1 MGVSMNT
8 EIDINEAEE
17 FLKGM
22 IREAGALTLNFRENM
37 RALRVERKGTDKD
50 LVTEADQA
58 VEAFLRERIL
68 GRYPGHAILGEE
80 EGETGRHSCRWIID
94 PIDGTISY
102 LHGQYQY
109 TISIALEV
117 EGDVVLAAVFA
128 PALDD
133 LFTARKGGGAFL
145 NGQPIRVSA
154 APVIGEAVLATG
166 FPCIR
171 AGMEKTNLPL
181 FCHLM
186 PLIRDVRRGG
196 SAALELC
203 FVACGQQDGYW
214 EKHINLYDVA
224 AGILLVREAGGR
236 VTDYRG
242 LPDGLPTEV
251 LATNGLIHEE
261 CIRAIGPMLHTL

>member
-1 MGVSMNT
+1 MKS
-8 EIDINEAEE
+8 DINLTETER
-17 FLKGM
+17 FLSDM
-22 IREAGALTLNFRENM
+22 IREAGAMTLRFRENM
-37 RALRVERKGTDKD
+37 RALRVEKKGTDKD

-58 VEAFLRERIL
+58 VESFLRKTILERF
-68 GRYPGHAILGEE
+68 PGHAILGEE
-80 EGETGRHSCRWIID
+80 EGEKGHHDCRWIID
-94 PIDGTISY
+94 PIDGTISF

-117 EGDVVLAAVFA
+117 EGEVVLAAVFA

-145 NGQPIRVSA
+145 NGRAITVSS

-224 AGILLVREAGGR
+224 AGILLVREAGGT

-251 LATNGLIHEE
+251 LATNGFIHEE
-261 CIRAIGPMLHTL
+261 CIRAIRPMLHTL